1 MKHSLVPAISMVVAL
16 TFMAC
21 QQSPVQT
28 LTPSSK
34 AIGTLELTFD
44 SQTNKATALV
54 HSGNQTRAVQTSTN
68 VTFSAPAALGVL
80 TDVGNS
86 LQYIN
91 AQFNVNNLLPS
102 TLSDLTLV
110 AFQKTGNMGGTALKS
125 VFNFANSSIY
135 PANDAAGIAFA
146 QAVKPAN
153 APSSVA
159 PSFVVNNAGA
169 DLQLFLESELPSLQT
184 AANTAG
190 EISTA
195 GGEYLLPY
203 GFVARNGGSSRTLNA
218 STNAAGTVNIA
229 IQVPTSNSSP
239 ATTGYRF
246 TMTFVIFDAPVT
258 TRVSESLQE
267 QGAGSGAITRS
278 TSFTSNQIAA
288 VVGSSLL
295 QTNDKLVNA
304 CRVRTAG
311 TAASPTAFLTT
322 APSTV
327 AGSFDQCFAAA
338 GKRQININGAGAST
352 ANGSEKITS
361 MAVQPD
367 GKIVLAGW
375 ATFTASGGDFLV
387 MRLNQDGSFDRTFDT
402 DGKATFSVGGGAS
415 NDESHAILI
424 QSDGKIVLGG
434 CTLCNSTTSNFAMIR
449 VNTNGS
455 QDTTGFAS
463 ATSGNHIADRFG
475 DQDNI
480 TGLALQTV
488 GGVNYIVAAGFAR
501 ENNAGSATGNPSNQ
515 HGALFRLRVSDG
527 TLDTGFGVSGYRIF
541 SYQGSSATPL
551 SGTLEDF
558 ITGVVVD
565 TNNKIIIGGSDG
577 AFTAGVIRFT
587 TTGAWDMKA
596 TSSFG
601 TGGING
607 VLLQGGGTSAIVFG
621 GAMPT
626 GGTNS
631 NDFFAMKFNLP
642 SGSTDGTLD
651 TTWGNQS
658 PKTGR
663 SYITLSANADTA
675 RAAAFQSDGKIIL
688 AGRLRTGGGT
698 STGDV
703 ALARLNVDGTTDI
716 SFDTDGI
723 VSVQRQIGF
732 TDEAYATA
740 VNAGKIV
747 VAGFERFNINAP
759 IQDDLFVLQFNP

>member
-1 MKHSLVPAISMVVAL
+1 MKLSLFPAISMVFVL

-21 QQSPVQT
+21 QQNPIQT
-28 LTPSSK
+28 PTPTSK
-34 AIGTLELTFD
+34 AIGTLELSFD

-54 HSGNQTRAVQTSTN
+54 HTGNQTRAVQTSAN
-68 VTFSAPAALGVL
+68 VTFSAPAVLGVL

-102 TLSDLTLV
+102 TLSDVTLV

-146 QAVKPAN
+146 RAVKPAN

-169 DLQLFLESELPSLQT
+169 DLQLFLENELTSLQT

-258 TRVSESLQE
+258 TRVTESLQE

-278 TSFTSNQIAA
+278 TSFASNQIAA
-288 VVGSSLL
+288 LVGSSLL

-311 TAASPTAFLTT
+311 TAGSPTAFLTT

-338 GKRQININGAGAST
+338 GKRQINVNGAGAST

-361 MAVQPD
+361 MAVRPD
-367 GKIVLAGW
+367 GKIILAGW
-375 ATFTASGGDFLV
+375 ATFTASGADFLV

-415 NDESHAILI
+415 NDESHAVVI

-449 VNTNGS
+449 VNTDGS
-455 QDTTGFAS
+455 LDTTGFA
-463 ATSGNHIADRFG
+463 TSGIFTANSAFNNAD
-475 DQDNI
+475 DI

-488 GGVNYIVAAGFAR
+488 GGVNYVVAAGFAVQ
-501 ENNAGSATGNPSNQ
+501 NPNANQ
-515 HGALFRLRVSDG
+515 QGALFRLKVSDG
-527 TLDTGFGVSGYRIF
+527 TLDTTFGDTVNNAGYRFF
-541 SYQGSSATPL
+541 SFEGSTATPL
-551 SGTLEDF
+551 TGINTDF

-565 TNNKIIIGGSDG
+565 ANNKIIIGGNDS

-587 TTGAWDMKA
+587 TTGAWDIKA

-607 VLLQGGGTSAIVFG
+607 VLLSGTSAIVFG
-621 GAMPT
+621 GAVPT
-626 GGTNS
+626 GGTNG
-631 NDFFAMKFNLP
+631 NEFFAMKLNLP
-642 SGSTDGTLD
+642 QSGIADGTLD

-663 SYITLSANADTA
+663 SYITVTANSDTA
-675 RAAAFQSDGKIIL
+675 RAGAFQTDGKIIL
-688 AGRLRTGGGT
+688 AGRLRTGGGL
-698 STGDV
+698 STGDT
-703 ALARLNVDGTTDI
+703 ALVRLNTDGTIDTT
-716 SFDTDGI
+716 FDTDGI
-723 VSVQRQIGF
+723 VSVQRQNGNV
-732 TDEAYATA
+732 DEALATA
-740 VNAGKIV
+740 VNAGKIIL
-747 VAGFERFNINAP
+747 AGYERINANAP
-759 IQDDLFVLQFNP
+759 IEDDVFVLQFNP